1 MDRGR
6 AEFDEFHDMQ
16 RSKGLPVH
24 LTDKTASVSPG
35 AADMARFAQARVL
48 VVDDSPANLALA
60 KEMLALW
67 GFHDVVGVTDATEAA
82 GVIATRPPD
91 LVLLDLH
98 LPGLSGL
105 DLMRH
110 LDPLQ
115 STTPIPVL
123 VLTADG
129 TMETK
134 RQALAAKAHDFL
146 VKPFDPEELRL
157 RVSNLLEM
165 RLLQLQL
172 REQNEQLEQRVAER
186 TRELER
192 AKLEIADTLA
202 LAGEYRDDATHQH
215 ALRIGHT
222 TEALGIALDLPE
234 PALGQLRRAAAL
246 HDIGKI
252 AIPDA
257 ILLKPGPLSVF
268 ELDTIKAHTVI
279 GARILSGSESAML
292 PLAAEIALSH
302 HERWDG
308 SGYPRSLAGD
318 LIPLVGRLV
327 AVADAFDALTHD
339 RPYKRAV
346 SLDAAVREIMRSAG
360 THFDP
365 QVTQA
370 FAELDHAHLASPPPH
385 ELRGELTAS
394 DIARAARQPVHLKLR
409 PELALISPS
418 PIALGS

>member
-1 MDRGR
+1 
-6 AEFDEFHDMQ
+6 
-16 RSKGLPVH
+16 LPVA
-24 LTDKTASVSPG
+24 LEEKTADVTPG
-35 AADMARFAQARVL
+35 VPEMARFERSRVL
-48 VVDDSPANLALA
+48 VVDDSPANLTLA
-60 KEMLALW
+60 MEMLALW
-67 GFHDVVGVTDATEAA
+67 GFKDVVGVTDAMEAA
-82 GVIATRPPD
+82 GVIATAPPD

-98 LPGLSGL
+98 MPGLNGF

-110 LDPLQ
+110 LDPMQ
-115 STTPIPVL
+115 SIAPIPVL

-165 RLLQLQL
+165 RLLQLQVK
-172 REQNEQLEQRVAER
+172 EQNEQLERRVTER

-192 AKLEIADTLA
+192 TKLEIADTLA

-215 ALRIGHT
+215 ALRIGRT
-222 TEALGIALDLPE
+222 SEVLGAALGLPE
-234 PALGQLRRAAAL
+234 PMLAELRRAAAL

-257 ILLKPGPLSVF
+257 ILLKAGPLTVF
-268 ELDTIKAHTVI
+268 ELETIKSHTVI
-279 GARILSGSESAML
+279 GARILSVNDSSLL

-308 SGYPRSLAGD
+308 SGYPRGLAGD
-318 LIPLVGRLV
+318 RIPFVGRIV

-346 SLDAAVREIMRSAG
+346 ALNDAVVEIMVSEG

-365 QVTQA
+365 KVIHA
-370 FAELDHAHLASPPPH
+370 FAGLDHASL
-385 ELRGELTAS
+385 
-394 DIARAARQPVHLKLR
+394 
-409 PELALISPS
+409 
-418 PIALGS
+418 ALGSDLDVAPPSPVGPGR